1 MDILIHY
8 LQLHCRQ
15 SEFMIVKTYL
25 LTYLLRQPAASTAH
39 LFKNSPEQTSKY
51 FSVPINCERR
61 FAFSFFFT
69 EVKMNKKLSLPQSLT
84 RTQHTQLA

>member
-25 LTYLLRQPAASTAH
+25 LIYLLTYLDSQLPPQLIFLKTALNKH
-39 LFKNSPEQTSKY
+39 LNTFLFP
-51 FSVPINCERR
+51 
-61 FAFSFFFT
+61 
-69 EVKMNKKLSLPQSLT
+69 
-84 RTQHTQLA
+84 